1 MGLLDKL
8 TNGDTTFGYGG
19 AKPTSTTKAGGNTPQ
34 TFFDGSNLD
43 LDGIDPTKYSNTAPE
58 NQGGRV

>member
-8 TNGDTTFGYGG
+8 TNEDTSLGFGG
-19 AKPTSTTKAGGNTPQ
+19 AKPPLPTATNTPQ
-34 TFFDGSNLD
+34 TFFDGASLD
-43 LDGIDPTKYSNTAPE
+43 LDGVTPTKYSDKAPE

>member
-1 MGLLDKL
+1 MGLLNKL
-8 TNGDTTFGYGG
+8 TNGNTTFGFGG
-19 AKPTSTTKAGGNTPQ
+19 AKPPAPTATNTPQ

-43 LDGIDPTKYSNTAPE
+43 LDGVDPTKYSDTAPE